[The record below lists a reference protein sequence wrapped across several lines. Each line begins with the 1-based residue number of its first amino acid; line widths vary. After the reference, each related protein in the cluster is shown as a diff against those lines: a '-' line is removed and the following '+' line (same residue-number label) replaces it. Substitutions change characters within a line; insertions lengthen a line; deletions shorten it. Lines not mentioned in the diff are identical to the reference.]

1 MSNRNIRSS
10 ANSTSQD
17 AFGTQAP
24 GGLQRKPANQIHE
37 GSKSGDLAYL
47 LGLKSKNSLPSY
59 HNDRRA
65 ANDIRPDEA
74 PAVMNAI
81 RKKCVLMPVSGDRV
95 LKMTSKLEAKAN
107 EQQNQPPL
115 SSRIQSSDPKSQG
128 SFVKTSDPE
137 NTSAL
142 FSDDSEKENSQE
154 SLRSGRPAVDGLKSE
169 SIQPAKAEQPT
180 AQISIIDQFQDSNPF
195 RGFKRVPRRYVRIP
209 ESQRSLLERK
219 DSWYDPQAGTRPTYA
234 IIPAKVRDDLTAF
247 LERRLT
253 SRRPSRGS
261 QENEVD
267 SDDSDDQQTQHN
279 PKTFEIERLEE
290 EEANLG
296 SVEGGRNQ
304 KYLPRIHLDT
314 PHTEVKH
321 ARLSDK
327 DQKSASHSDHQHKS
341 IISSTIPDGSKEK
354 MDEASHSKG
363 NDTSDEESLPWTSSP
378 ERNPQE
384 VEYGIKS
391 SNDQT
396 NSNNHRGGSPELSG
410 SIRHCLNSLLRQQE
424 TDMSAEASVAS
435 QFPEPKPSLTAL
447 CDNNSVPQKP
457 QSTGRV
463 RAPVVIPS
471 SSPVE
476 EELEFVIPYA
486 IGELVEGSSSEED
499 SSETFQKHPSTA
511 LQNPKLVQVEQTP
524 FPQFRRPDGRS
535 PRWKHDGWLK
545 ERKRDDNI
553 ISSGPR
559 IPSTCEAP
567 NSKETISSS
576 REKERP
582 AFEKDSEMQ
591 TLVVEYR
598 SDEPQHPSHLLAR
611 ISLEEEHEDNDLV
624 QKQLFLEHESS
635 QRDRS
640 VPSSTVVHATLS
652 LDVTKSPKLSSTE
665 NRIPAAT
672 LPRNLTSGHH
682 VPSPHS
688 SPFETPTS
696 DKRRFDES
704 SPATMG
710 PLKRGGDVFGGSP
723 QNPPKRRRR
732 IASMIMEEEYAA
744 RDSKEMA
751 RINRHSFNDR
761 LSLAAEI
768 TTPIIP
774 PRSLPGS
781 PRSKVIPSTNP
792 EVASTQSHLPEPQF
806 QSSSTDGVHHVP
818 ATFEEPTSI
827 SRSVVLQAVHIPTQT
842 AEIGE
847 DPAAATLISEIESN
861 GSLDTERDDAILKA
875 SLIPKM
881 EPETHSQLDF
891 YDEFIYVYRDYL
903 GSKNDFT
910 WALVYIEWLREGK
923 QFLHRALCDDFIRIL
938 SSDYKTYAAE
948 SKSLTGTTMTG
959 WEFFHAKNENPVFI
973 HEVITPENLQ
983 DALASLHAEQVAKVR
998 KIFAKT
1004 VQVTDKQES
1013 VLQESAKIFAPT
1025 QPLSDL
1031 DIQNASPQ
1039 NLVPEGQASHS
1050 HGREASQELV
1060 SANDSNFS
1068 GAVQRASAE
1077 SQFLSYSREAS
1088 PELGSANGS
1097 SRSIHHIPR
1106 KPYFEAPSQ
1115 LPIAQRQLGA
1125 VHSHPSALVD
1135 LTSSDC
1141 RTNSRKSLPWTKEH
1155 SPRST
1160 KLQSP
1165 ELESMSSSSITP
1177 ARRNGGVNRSGERR
1191 KTSRSKPQSP
1201 PSPESPILDSVSES
1215 LSRTARQARA
1225 NSSKP
1230 PSHEPDAFKQRPSP
1244 VSKVSSLSRTY
1255 LPKETTGDPE
1265 RVERWRTEVI
1275 PKKRSF
1281 KDFARE
1287 FARRKSSSNVPTPNS
1302 TPNKRLCTKPK
1313 VSPAQFE
1320 PETQGWS

>member
-1 MSNRNIRSS
+1 
-10 ANSTSQD
+10 
-17 AFGTQAP
+17 
-24 GGLQRKPANQIHE
+24 
-37 GSKSGDLAYL
+37 
-47 LGLKSKNSLPSY
+47 
-59 HNDRRA
+59 
-65 ANDIRPDEA
+65 
-74 PAVMNAI
+74 MNAI
-81 RKKCVLMPVSGDRV
+81 RKKSVLMPVSDDRV
-95 LKMTSKLEAKAN
+95 LEMTSKLEAKAN
-107 EQQNQPPL
+107 EQQNQSPL

-128 SFVKTSDPE
+128 IFVKTSDPE
-137 NTSAL
+137 NTSAP

-154 SLRSGRPAVDGLKSE
+154 SLRSGRPAVNSLKSE
-169 SIQPAKAEQPT
+169 SIQPAKTEQPT
-180 AQISIIDQFQDSNPF
+180 VQMSIIDQFQDSNPF
-195 RGFKRVPRRYVRIP
+195 QGFKRVPRRYVRIH
-209 ESQRSLLERK
+209 ESQQSLLDRK
-219 DSWYDPQAGTRPTYA
+219 DSWYDPQAGTRSTYA
-234 IIPAKVRDDLTAF
+234 IIPAKVCDDLTAF
-247 LERRLT
+247 LERKLT
-253 SRRPSRGS
+253 SRRPSKGS
-261 QENEVD
+261 QESEVD
-267 SDDSDDQQTQHN
+267 SDDSDDDRQTQHN
-279 PKTFEIERLEE
+279 PKTCESERLEE
-290 EEANLG
+290 EEANLS

-304 KYLPRIHLDT
+304 KDLPRIHLQT
-314 PHTEVKH
+314 PHAEVKH
-321 ARLSDK
+321 ARPSHK
-327 DQKSASHSDHQHKS
+327 DQKPASHSDHQHKS
-341 IISSTIPDGSKEK
+341 IISSTIPDGLIEK
-354 MDEASHSKG
+354 MDEASQSEG
-363 NDTSDEESLPWTSSP
+363 NDMSDEESLSWPSSP
-378 ERNPQE
+378 EQNPPE
-384 VEYGIKS
+384 MEHSIKS
-391 SNDQT
+391 ANDQT

-410 SIRHCLNSLLRQQE
+410 SIRHCLNSLLTQQE
-424 TDMSAEASVAS
+424 TDMRAEAIVAA
-435 QFPEPKPSLTAL
+435 QFSEPKPSLPAL
-447 CDNNSVPQKP
+447 CDNNNVPQKP

-463 RAPVVIPS
+463 RAPVLIPS

-486 IGELVEGSSSEED
+486 IGELVEESDSEEED

-535 PRWKHDGWLK
+535 LRSKHDDGSLK

-553 ISSGPR
+553 ISSDPR
-559 IPSTCEAP
+559 IPATCEAP
-567 NSKETISSS
+567 NSKEMTSSS

-582 AFEKDSEMQ
+582 AFEKDSEMK
-591 TLVVEYR
+591 TLIVEYR

-611 ISLEEEHEDNDLV
+611 ISLEEEDEDDDLV

-635 QRDRS
+635 QWDRS
-640 VPSSTVVHATLS
+640 VPSSTIVHATIS
-652 LDVTKSPKLSSTE
+652 LDITESPKLSSTE

-672 LPRNLTSGHH
+672 PPRNLTSGHH
-682 VPSPHS
+682 VPGPHS

-696 DKRRFDES
+696 DKRQLDGS

-710 PLKRGGDVFGGSP
+710 SLKRGGDVFGESP

-732 IASMIMEEEYAA
+732 IASMIIEEECAA

-751 RINRHSFNDR
+751 RTNRHCFNDR

-768 TTPIIP
+768 NTPIIP

-781 PRSKVIPSTNP
+781 PRSNVTPSTNP
-792 EVASTQSHLPEPQF
+792 EVASTQFHLPEPQF
-806 QSSSTDGVHHVP
+806 QTSSTDSVQHVP

-827 SRSVVLQAVHIPTQT
+827 SRSVALQVVHMPTQT

-847 DPAAATLISEIESN
+847 DPSAANLIPEIEAN
-861 GSLDTERDDAILKA
+861 GSSDAEGDDAILKA
-875 SLIPKM
+875 SLLPMM

-891 YDEFIYVYRDYL
+891 YDEFMYVYRDYL

-910 WALVYIEWLREGK
+910 WAMVYIEWLREGK

-938 SSDYKTYAAE
+938 SSDYKTYAAG

-983 DALASLHAEQVAKVR
+983 GALASLHAEQVAKVR

-1004 VQVTDKQES
+1004 VQARDKPES
-1013 VLQESAKIFAPT
+1013 MLQESAKIVTPT

-1031 DIQNASPQ
+1031 DIQDASPE

-1068 GAVQRASAE
+1068 GAVRRASAE
-1077 SQFLSYSREAS
+1077 SQFLSYGREAS

-1106 KPYFEAPSQ
+1106 KPYFETPSQ
-1115 LPIAQRQLGA
+1115 LPIAQRQLKA
-1125 VHSHPSALVD
+1125 VHSCPSAVVD
-1135 LTSSDC
+1135 LTSSN
-1141 RTNSRKSLPWTKEH
+1141 RKTNSRRGLPWTKED

-1165 ELESMSSSSITP
+1165 ELERMSSTSITP
-1177 ARRNGGVNRSGERR
+1177 ARRNGGVNRSAERR
-1191 KTSRSKPQSP
+1191 KTSSSKPQSP
-1201 PSPESPILDSVSES
+1201 PSPASPILDSVSES
-1215 LSRTARQARA
+1215 LPKTARQARA
-1225 NSSKP
+1225 NSSRP
-1230 PSHEPDAFKQRPSP
+1230 PSREPDAFKQRSSP
-1244 VSKVSSLSRTY
+1244 VSKVSSLSRTN

-1265 RVERWRTEVI
+1265 RVERWRTEVV

-1287 FARRKSSSNVPTPNS
+1287 FARRKSSSNASTPNS